1 MLDHQLTGSRRDQEE
16 GGGAGPSTHRVQ
28 ARSRGGRWCWTIN
41 LQGPGEIK
49 RREVVLD
56 HQLTGSRRD
65 QEEGG
70 GAGPS
75 TYRVQAR
82 SRGGRWCWT
91 LSQVSPEEI
100 VSREVEPGCESWTI
114 FASNCY
120 STAVQR
126 TLSL

>member
-1 MLDHQLTGSRRDQEE
+1 MSQYSVIKKQTTIIII
-16 GGGAGPSTHRVQ
+16 THTPVCH
-28 ARSRGGRWCWTIN
+28 SE
-41 LQGPGEIK
+41 GPGEIK
-49 RREVVLD
+49 RREGVLGP
-56 HQLTGSRRD
+56 QLTGSRRD

-91 LSQVSPEEI
+91 LNLQGPGEIKRKEMVLDPEVSPEEI
-100 VSREVEPGCESWTI
+100 VSREVELGCESWAF
-114 FASNCY
+114 FASSCY
-120 STAVQR
+120 STALQR